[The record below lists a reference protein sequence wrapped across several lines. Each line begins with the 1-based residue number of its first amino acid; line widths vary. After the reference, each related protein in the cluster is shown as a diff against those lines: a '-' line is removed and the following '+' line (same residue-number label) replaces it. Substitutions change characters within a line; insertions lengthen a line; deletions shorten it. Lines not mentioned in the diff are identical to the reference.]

1 MRDEYMSFP
10 TTDNRR
16 PTTVCGRRSSVV
28 SRHIPETMQRER
40 RTLGLDLGQ
49 RRIGVA
55 LSDVYGTLASPLT
68 TVQGMP
74 RQYAIEQIQRLIR
87 EYEVMEIVIGL
98 PLTLRGEI
106 GPQAKEVQAFAE
118 ALGKAVALPI
128 HFFDERLTT
137 AAAEQMLR
145 ELGVKPE
152 KRKQQIDQVAATI
165 ILQDYLDHT
174 RNHEQLDKE

>member
-1 MRDEYMSFP
+1 ML
-10 TTDNRR
+10 
-16 PTTVCGRRSSVV
+16 
-28 SRHIPETMQRER
+28 RER
-40 RTLGLDLGQ
+40 RILGLDLGQ

-55 LSDVYGTLASPLT
+55 LSDAQATLASPLT
-68 TVQGMP
+68 TLQATP
-74 RQYAIEQIQRLIR
+74 RNYAIEQIGKLVRD
-87 EYEVMEIVIGL
+87 YEVTALVIGL

-118 ALGKAVALPI
+118 VLGNALNLPV

-152 KRKQQIDQVAATI
+152 KRKQQIDQIAATI

-174 RNHEQLDKE
+174 RNREGLDGV